1 MKTLIAKLLQEHHLD
16 AEEYKALL
24 LCRDVDA
31 LIYLQEQAREVA
43 LGQFGNRVF
52 IRGLI
57 EISNRCRNNC
67 YYCGIRKENQNVA
80 RYELTQ
86 EDILDCCREGYTLGF
101 RTFVLQ
107 GGETPAAK
115 DDGMVETISSIRQEF
130 PDCAITLSLG
140 EKSREAYER
149 FFQAGASRYLLRHET
164 HNEEHYRHL
173 HPSGM
178 SIKQRLQC
186 LIWLKEIGY
195 QTGTGIMV
203 GSPGQSV
210 DHLVEDILFIEQ
222 FQPEMIGIGP
232 FIPHHD
238 TSFATAPPG
247 SMEMT
252 LKLLSIFRLMHP
264 GVLLPSTTALA
275 TLSPDGRERGILA
288 GANVVMPNLSPRNQR
303 EKYTLY
309 DSKASLGAEAAE
321 GLQQL
326 EDKLAAID
334 YRISKERG
342 DYNSG

>member
-1 MKTLIAKLLQEHHLD
+1 MKTLITKLRQEHHLD

-24 LCRDVDA
+24 LCRDADA
-31 LIYLQEQAREVA
+31 LKYLQEQAREVA

-57 EISNRCRNNC
+57 EISNRCHNNC
-67 YYCGIRKENQNVA
+67 YYCGIRKENQHVA

-107 GGETPAAK
+107 GGETPATK
-115 DDGMVETISSIRQEF
+115 DAWMVETISSIRQEF

-149 FFQAGASRYLLRHET
+149 FFQAGANRYLLRHET

-173 HPSGM
+173 HPAGM

-186 LIWLKEIGY
+186 LTWLKEIGY

-203 GSPGQSV
+203 GSPGQSI

-222 FQPEMIGIGP
+222 FHPEMIGIGP

-238 TSFATAPPG
+238 TPFATALPG

-264 GVLLPSTTALA
+264 EVLLPSTTALA

-288 GANVVMPNLSPRNQR
+288 GANVVMPNLSPRDQR

-309 DSKASLGAEAAE
+309 DNKVSLGAEAAE

-326 EDKLAAID
+326 EEKLAAIG

-342 DYNSG
+342 DYSYV

>member
-115 DDGMVETISSIRQEF
+115 DDGMVETISSIR
-130 PDCAITLSLG
+130 IG
-140 EKSREAYER
+140 EVGLTGEIRAVN
-149 FFQAGASRYLLRHET
+149 QL
-164 HNEEHYRHL
+164 N
-173 HPSGM
+173 
-178 SIKQRLQC
+178 QRLQHR
-186 LIWLKEIGY
+186 IIRK
-195 QTGTGIMV
+195 
-203 GSPGQSV
+203 SA
-210 DHLVEDILFIEQ
+210 
-222 FQPEMIGIGP
+222 
-232 FIPHHD
+232 
-238 TSFATAPPG
+238 FA
-247 SMEMT
+247 
-252 LKLLSIFRLMHP
+252 
-264 GVLLPSTTALA
+264 
-275 TLSPDGRERGILA
+275 
-288 GANVVMPNLSPRNQR
+288 
-303 EKYTLY
+303 
-309 DSKASLGAEAAE
+309 
-321 GLQQL
+321 
-326 EDKLAAID
+326 
-334 YRISKERG
+334 
-342 DYNSG
+342 